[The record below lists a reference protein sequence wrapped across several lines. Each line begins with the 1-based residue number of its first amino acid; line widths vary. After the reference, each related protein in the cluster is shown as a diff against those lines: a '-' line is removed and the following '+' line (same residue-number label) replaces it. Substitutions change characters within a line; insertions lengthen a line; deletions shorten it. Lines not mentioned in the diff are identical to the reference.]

1 MVAALCS
8 IISNWR
14 SDYLLIQN
22 SLYGYAAIPHLR
34 KMRPDIKIIDLIHSV
49 DDAWDQIGSTVEVAP
64 EIDQRIAMSQSVRDR
79 LIAAGTAGSKIV
91 LARNGVDLERF
102 QPAQPHSIDSVKTIL
117 FAARLDAVKRP
128 LLVADIAKAL
138 LALRPEG
145 DFRVIVAGDGP
156 ERERFVRRVRK
167 LGLDAMFDFRG
178 QVDDLSPLYAA
189 CDVVILPS
197 RSEGVPLVVLEA
209 LASGRPVVASK
220 VGAIGEVLDPGCGI
234 LIEEPEPREF
244 ARAIK
249 ALLDQPEL
257 RERLGAA
264 GRRKM
269 ETTHD
274 IRKTR
279 ELWTRLFDQGTSL
292 SVSSTSRSTAME

>member
-1 MVAALCS
+1 
-8 IISNWR
+8 
-14 SDYLLIQN
+14 
-22 SLYGYAAIPHLR
+22 
-34 KMRPDIKIIDLIHSV
+34 
-49 DDAWDQIGSTVEVAP
+49 
-64 EIDQRIAMSQSVRDR
+64 
-79 LIAAGTAGSKIV
+79 
-91 LARNGVDLERF
+91 
-102 QPAQPHSIDSVKTIL
+102 VKTIL

-128 LLVADIAKAL
+128 LLVAEIAKAL
-138 LALRPEG
+138 AALRPQG

-156 ERERFVRRVRK
+156 ERERFERRVHK
-167 LGLDAMFDFRG
+167 LGLDAMFDFRR
-178 QVDDLSPLYAA
+178 QVDDLSSLYAA

-209 LASGRPVVASK
+209 LASARPVVASN
-220 VGAIGEVLDPGCGI
+220 VGAIGEVLDPSCGI
-234 LIEEPEPREF
+234 LIEEPQPREF
-244 ARAIK
+244 ARAINT
-249 ALLDQPEL
+249 LLNQPEL

-279 ELWTRLFDQGTSL
+279 ELWTGLFDQGTSL